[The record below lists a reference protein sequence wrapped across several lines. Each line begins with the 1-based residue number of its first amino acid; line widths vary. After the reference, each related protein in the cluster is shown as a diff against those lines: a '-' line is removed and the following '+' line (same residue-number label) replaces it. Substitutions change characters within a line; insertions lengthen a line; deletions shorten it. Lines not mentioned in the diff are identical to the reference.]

1 MIDERSDIMS
11 KHITDIKP
19 FTKAE
24 ITVVAKIIERA
35 DTMGL
40 LSNDRLSLLMDLQ
53 VVNNQYPLRLYDMLA
68 ASDFDFVHDILG
80 IQKNINRNKL
90 CVDNCFIPRFA
101 KLENTVNDIIS
112 QYDLNNEYQFSL
124 CFNELKTQYAI
135 QQGWVDENSPYWDE
149 NDKRLYEAE
158 CYAYNKIEEYKQ
170 ELNKDT
176 VNKEDIDI

>member
-1 MIDERSDIMS
+1 MS

-80 IQKNINRNKL
+80 TQKNINRNKL

-101 KLENTVNDIIS
+101 TCDSKADSIIA
-112 QYDLNNEYQFSL
+112 QYDLEDDNDFMRCFSD
-124 CFNELKTQYAI
+124 LKDAYAMEHN
-135 QQGWVDENSPYWDE
+135 WYDENGYWAE
-149 NDKRLYEAE
+149 NDKWLYDAE